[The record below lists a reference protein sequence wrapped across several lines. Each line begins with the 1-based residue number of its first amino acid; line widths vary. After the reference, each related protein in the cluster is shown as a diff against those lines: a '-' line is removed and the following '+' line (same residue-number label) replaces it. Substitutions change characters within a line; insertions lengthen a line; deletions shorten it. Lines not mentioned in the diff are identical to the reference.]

1 MEILFLALLISINF
15 FFALSEMAFISS
27 KKIKINE
34 ANKKGNKNAKIIL
47 DFMEEPEK
55 YLSSIQVGITLI
67 GIISGALG
75 GLTISDDLDYLLKNI
90 KYISSYSKEISVF
103 LTVTIITYF
112 SIVIGEL
119 FPKTI
124 ALRNPEKIILFV
136 IPIMNIFTKLF
147 YPVVLFLSFST
158 RMFLRIFNFKSLNE
172 KNENPIKEIVALTRL
187 AVHNKKISKD
197 QEKILFNTININK
210 IKVHEIMIEK
220 KDIKFLRSN
229 MNMMDS
235 LIESHIHHHTRYPL
249 LDTNTN
255 KVVGYINLK
264 DIYSALQI
272 NPQFNTIKS
281 ISRDILYFKD
291 SDKIIDIFPKLMK
304 KFQHIAIVTN
314 SKNEI
319 VGMITLEDLIES
331 IIGDIGDEYELLP
344 EHIYKITET
353 RFIIGGGIKLK
364 KLKKELNLNIP
375 NTDDSLSNWLLK
387 LANNMITPE
396 KLIKYENYEF
406 TVRKIKKNIIYEL
419 ILQI

>member
-1 MEILFLALLISINF
+1 
-15 FFALSEMAFISS
+15 
-27 KKIKINE
+27 
-34 ANKKGNKNAKIIL
+34 
-47 DFMEEPEK
+47 
-55 YLSSIQVGITLI
+55 
-67 GIISGALG
+67 
-75 GLTISDDLDYLLKNI
+75 
-90 KYISSYSKEISVF
+90 
-103 LTVTIITYF
+103 
-112 SIVIGEL
+112 
-119 FPKTI
+119 
-124 ALRNPEKIILFV
+124 
-136 IPIMNIFTKLF
+136 
-147 YPVVLFLSFST
+147 
-158 RMFLRIFNFKSLNE
+158 
-172 KNENPIKEIVALTRL
+172 
-187 AVHNKKISKD
+187 
-197 QEKILFNTININK
+197 
-210 IKVHEIMIEK
+210 MIHK

-249 LDTNTN
+249 LDPNTN
-255 KVVGYINLK
+255 KVAGYINLK

-364 KLKKELNLNIP
+364 KLKKELNLNLP
-375 NTDDSLSNWLLK
+375 NTDESLSNWLLK
-387 LANNMITPE
+387 LSNNIVTPE
-396 KLIKYENYEF
+396 KIIKYESYEF
-406 TVRKIKKNIIYEL
+406 IVRKIKKNIIYEL
-419 ILQI
+419 ILQV